1 MYVSK
6 YPYIIFR
13 EYPDYGYLT
22 DNRNFG
28 YDTQSKSMIKVG
40 DRVIS
45 KSGCVFYSV
54 LSEVPEDV
62 SVIVSRLMPIFINAP
77 YDIIYNDACEFY
89 AELAQGGF
97 VFCNNEY
104 TEWSRDSYF
113 SYANAEPVELSQ
125 VVSDDFAYEDVFG
138 ETQQLTRVQVDVS
151 GFCNEKCVHCYIPES
166 CKRGLMSLDLF
177 ARIV

>member
-28 YDTQSKSMIKVG
+28 YDTQSKSCIKVG

-54 LSEVPEDV
+54 LSDVPEDV

-77 YDIIYNDACEFY
+77 
-89 AELAQGGF
+89 
-97 VFCNNEY
+97 
-104 TEWSRDSYF
+104 
-113 SYANAEPVELSQ
+113 
-125 VVSDDFAYEDVFG
+125 
-138 ETQQLTRVQVDVS
+138 
-151 GFCNEKCVHCYIPES
+151 
-166 CKRGLMSLDLF
+166 
-177 ARIV
+177 